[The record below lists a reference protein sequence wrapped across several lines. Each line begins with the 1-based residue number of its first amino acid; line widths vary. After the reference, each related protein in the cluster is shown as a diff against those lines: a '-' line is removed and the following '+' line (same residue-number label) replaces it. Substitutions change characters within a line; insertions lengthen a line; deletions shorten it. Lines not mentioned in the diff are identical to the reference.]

1 MAETPASEPAT
12 GTSTIPAA
20 PATQPA
26 EPQQR
31 GASGP
36 PFWGT
41 GRRKS
46 AVARVRLLPGSG
58 KIEVNGRELT
68 RYFTEPQEHLTV
80 REPLLVVGAERQYDV
95 FVNVRGGGHS
105 GQAGAIRL
113 GIARALVLA
122 DPKFEETLR
131 EHRMLTRD
139 ARVVERKKYGK
150 RKARRSFQFS
160 KR

>member
-1 MAETPASEPAT
+1 MADTPGSPT
-12 GTSTIPAA
+12 TTPTTPPPPAA
-20 PATQPA
+20 AVETQPQ
-26 EPQQR
+26 PQR
-31 GASGP
+31 PAGP

-46 AVARVRLLPGSG
+46 AVARVRLLPGNG
-58 KIEVNGRELT
+58 KIEINGRELT
-68 RYFTEPQEHLTV
+68 KYFTEPQEHLTV

>member
-1 MAETPASEPAT
+1 MAETPSSQATTTPTSPPPVASVE
-12 GTSTIPAA
+12 
-20 PATQPA
+20 TQP
-26 EPQQR
+26 EQR
-31 GASGP
+31 RPAGP
-36 PFWGT
+36 PYWGT

-58 KIEVNGRELT
+58 KIEINRRELDK
-68 RYFTEPQEHLTV
+68 YFTEPQEHLAV

-139 ARVVERKKYGK
+139 ARVVERKKYGR

>member
-1 MAETPASEPAT
+1 MAETPTHETQTPAT
-12 GTSTIPAA
+12 VPPAA
-20 PATQPA
+20 ATQTGPT
-26 EPQQR
+26 EQR
-31 GASGP
+31 RAAGP
-36 PFWGT
+36 PWWGT

-46 AVARVRLLPGSG
+46 AVARVRILPGSG

-68 RYFTEPQEHLTV
+68 KYFTEPQEHLTV
-80 REPLLVVGAERQYDV
+80 REPLLVVGAEKQYDV

-113 GIARALVLA
+113 GIARALLLA

-139 ARVVERKKYGK
+139 PRVVERKKYGK